1 MLGNYSEEAKNKNI
15 SDKIKKYL
23 ELKVKSDDFNFV
35 NFEDYPKF
43 EITETSYK
51 SEFITRLLKRIT
63 SPSSEL
69 YQLYIKD
76 ELEGLNS
83 KDYLK
88 FINYKLLCN
97 EKVQGVIVELLL
109 KVRLFRNQFITA
121 RTFLD
126 LIYELICQKDY
137 LFNNLFSCND
147 NEILEK
153 AIEFDP
159 SGLRTK
165 TIDRFVIGYELDNLT
180 QEFEIFK
187 QSLKAELMI
196 GSLNDSNSYIRL
208 FYILK
213 FEDIANNFHK
223 KFTDDFSE
231 SLLSNYLEIYR
242 HHIYYDAVKSR
253 SVLRNFYNKELF
265 NAIRRYINKKAPYL
279 GDDQFLVVFQK
290 VC

>member
-1 MLGNYSEEAKNKNI
+1 MGGG
-15 SDKIKKYL
+15 
-23 ELKVKSDDFNFV
+23 
-35 NFEDYPKF
+35 
-43 EITETSYK
+43 T
-51 SEFITRLLKRIT
+51 
-63 SPSSEL
+63 

-265 NAIRRYINKKAPYL
+265 NAIRSYINKKAPYL